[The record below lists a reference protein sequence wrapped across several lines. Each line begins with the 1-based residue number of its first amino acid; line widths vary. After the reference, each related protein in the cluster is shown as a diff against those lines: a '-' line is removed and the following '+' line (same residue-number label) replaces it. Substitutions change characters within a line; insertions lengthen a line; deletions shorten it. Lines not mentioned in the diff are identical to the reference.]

1 MTEHRRT
8 DLQQLGLDFDPES
21 ADFQRDP
28 YPTLSALREATPIFH
43 DPRSGQ
49 WMITRFDDVRSL
61 LRNPRLGRVFHHRY
75 TDAEWGRP
83 ERDRRWTAFD
93 EHDRWTLLSREPP
106 DHTRLRRMVSK
117 VFTPSAVAS
126 RNASIEASAKALA
139 EQCHRAG
146 EFDLLADFAQ
156 PFSVGV
162 IADVLGFPHAD
173 GPSLLDWSHRIVR
186 MYELSADDRVKADA
200 DQAAAEFIEYVEDQI
215 ATKQASPDDCLLSA
229 LVHVEDDGTR
239 LTTPEIVSTAMSL
252 IEAGHEATV
261 NTLGNG
267 MKALLEQRSQ
277 WARIVGGEVE
287 ARVAVEELLRYDA
300 PLQLFSRWVLDDGVE
315 IAGQNLE
322 VGQQVGLLFGS
333 AQRDPRRFDH
343 PDRFDVGRNDPS
355 HIGFGAGIHFCVGAP
370 LARQELSVALAALVR
385 TVPTLELA
393 AEPRYQQAF
402 VMRGLVE
409 LCVVAE
415 AAASAR

>member
-1 MTEHRRT
+1 MTDHPPL
-8 DLQQLGLDFDPES
+8 DLEQLGLDFDPAS
-21 ADFQRDP
+21 PDFQYDP

-61 LRNPRLGRVFHHRY
+61 LRNPRLGRIFHHRY

-83 ERDRRWTAFD
+83 ERDGRWTNFD
-93 EHDRWTLLSREPP
+93 EHDRWTLLSLEPP

-117 VFTPSAVAS
+117 VFTPSAVAK
-126 RNASIEASAKALA
+126 RAAAIEASAGTLA
-139 EQCHRAG
+139 ERCRRAG

-186 MYELSADDRVKADA
+186 MYELSADDEVKADA
-200 DQAAAEFIEYVEDQI
+200 DQAAAEFIGYVEDQI
-215 ATKQASPDDCLLSA
+215 ARKQRSPDDCLLSA
-229 LVHVEDDGTR
+229 LIHVEDDGAR

-267 MKALLEQRSQ
+267 VKALLEHRSQ
-277 WARIVGGEVE
+277 WNRIVDGEVE
-287 ARVAVEELLRYDA
+287 ARVAVEELLRWDA

-315 IAGQNLE
+315 VAGQKLE
-322 VGQQVGLLFGS
+322 IGQQVGLLFGS

-343 PDRFDVGRNDPS
+343 PDRFDVARDDPS

-370 LARQELSVALAALVR
+370 LARAELGAALGAIVHA
-385 TVPTLELA
+385 VPALELA
-393 AEPRYQQAF
+393 AEPSYQPAF
-402 VMRGLVE
+402 VMRGLDE
-409 LCVVAE
+409 LRVAV
-415 AAASAR
+415 

>member
-1 MTEHRRT
+1 MTGHPPL
-8 DLQQLGLDFDPES
+8 DLEQLGLDFDPAS
-21 ADFQRDP
+21 PDFQCDP

-61 LRNPRLGRVFHHRY
+61 LRNPRLGRIFHHRY

-83 ERDRRWTAFD
+83 ERDGRWTNFD
-93 EHDRWTLLSREPP
+93 EHDRWTLLSLEPP

-117 VFTPSAVAS
+117 VFTPSAVAK
-126 RNASIEASAKALA
+126 RAAAIEASAGTLA
-139 EQCHRAG
+139 ERCRRAG

-186 MYELSADDRVKADA
+186 MYELSADDEVKADA
-200 DQAAAEFIEYVEDQI
+200 DQAAAEFIGYVEDQI
-215 ATKQASPDDCLLSA
+215 AHKQRSPDDCLLSA
-229 LVHVEDDGTR
+229 LIHVEDDGAR

-267 MKALLEQRSQ
+267 VKALLEHRSQ
-277 WARIVGGEVE
+277 WNRIVDGEVE
-287 ARVAVEELLRYDA
+287 ARVAVEELLRWDA

-315 IAGQNLE
+315 VAGQKLE
-322 VGQQVGLLFGS
+322 IGQQVGLLFGS

-343 PDRFDVGRNDPS
+343 PDRFDVARDDPS

-370 LARQELSVALAALVR
+370 LARAELGAALGAIVHA
-385 TVPTLELA
+385 VPALELA
-393 AEPRYQQAF
+393 AEPSYQPAF
-402 VMRGLVE
+402 VMRGLDE
-409 LCVVAE
+409 LRVAV
-415 AAASAR
+415 